1 MSGLH
6 NTYKQPIL
14 PGDIKVI
21 IDNENYFTL
30 TQTKHLEL
38 ETGSVLITSWLLN

>member
-21 IDNENYFTL
+21 IDNENYFTQSP
-30 TQTKHLEL
+30 QTIQEL
-38 ETGSVLITSWLLN
+38 M